1 MWVVRIVN
9 IYSLS
14 NFQVCN
20 IVLLTIV
27 NMPHT
32 AAAAAKSLQ
41 LCPNLCDPIDGSPA
55 GSPIPAILQERTL
68 EWVTISFSNFDATV
82 CLMYDKVNGISL
94 QSMCP
99 RKSVFAL

>member
-1 MWVVRIVN
+1 MIKIFLVRGSSAHER
-9 IYSLS
+9 YA
-14 NFQVCN
+14 
-20 IVLLTIV
+20 
-27 NMPHT
+27 T
-32 AAAAAKSLQ
+32 ASAKSLQ